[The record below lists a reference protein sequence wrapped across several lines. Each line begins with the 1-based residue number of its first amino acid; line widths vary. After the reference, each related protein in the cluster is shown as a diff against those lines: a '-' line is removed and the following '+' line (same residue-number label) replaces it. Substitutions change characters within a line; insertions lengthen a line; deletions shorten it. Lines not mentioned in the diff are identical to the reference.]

1 MTGSSAM
8 FGADERDDVRAA
20 LLARARA
27 DGAITGAAITG
38 SHAARGGDR
47 WSDIDLALA
56 VRGPVGPA
64 LHRWTDAVYHDHAA
78 VHHWALPSGPAI
90 YRVFLLP
97 GWLEADLAFV
107 PEEQFGP
114 LGPDWRT
121 VFGRAVDL
129 PRPAGPDPRELAG
142 RAWHHAL
149 QARISIER
157 GRLWQAE
164 YWLGALRGQV
174 IALACTRL
182 GYPAAYAKGAHRLP
196 PEVTGPLEASLAGS
210 LDPAGLRAALAASAA
225 ALAAE
230 LGRTDQD
237 LAGRLNPM
245 LLALTAGS

>member
-1 MTGSSAM
+1 MTGSGAM
-8 FGADERDDVRAA
+8 FGPDERDGVRAA
-20 LLARARA
+20 LLARAGA
-27 DGAITGAAITG
+27 DEAIAGAAITG

-47 WSDIDLALA
+47 WSDIGLVLA
-56 VRGPVGPA
+56 VRGPFGPVMR
-64 LHRWTDAVYHDHAA
+64 RWTGALYREHAA
-78 VHHWALPSGPAI
+78 VHHWDLPAGPAI
-90 YRVFLLP
+90 YRVFLLA

-121 VFGRAVDL
+121 VFGTAVDL

-149 QARISIER
+149 HARISIER
-157 GRLWQAE
+157 GRAWQAE
-164 YWLGALRGQV
+164 YWIGALRGQV

-196 PEVTGPLEASLAGS
+196 PEVTAPLE
-210 LDPAGLRAALAASAA
+210 AALAASLEPAA
-225 ALAAE
+225 LRRALAAAAVALAAE

-237 LAGRLNPM
+237 FAGRLNPM
-245 LLALTAGS
+245 LLALTG